1 MLGFGVVFFFYILT
15 VFVISRDP
23 TYWMACSQATPAH
36 NIKTFGPSLVLVYI
50 LPTVLMFTLDT
61 HSPYLQPAIA
71 FWQGTEILAMA
82 TTSLLSRTS
91 LFSPP
96 PAHQPPTLS
105 SPKPSPFLTAGPF
118 HAPTADLRPV
128 RHLYA
133 HTAVFSAA
141 VHVALVGY
149 YLFHPHGR
157 QLSLLATFFPTN
169 HVATV
174 EQLHAPVATVAEGM
188 RLFFQLDLLLMLVG
202 VALWSG
208 LTLYDLR
215 RVGMAHTGAVVKRG
229 VLLLGG
235 WVVLGPGAATALLW
249 RWREGVVG
257 GFVPR
262 RMKVV
267 VEEEEE
273 GVAAAVDVK
282 GRDRSGSGR
291 SRWGMGKGKGRDE

>member
-1 MLGFGVVFFFYILT
+1 
-15 VFVISRDP
+15 
-23 TYWMACSQATPAH
+23 MACSQATLAH
-36 NIKTFGPSLVLVYI
+36 NIKAFGPSLILVYI
-50 LPTVLMFTLDT
+50 LPTAAMFTLSN
-61 HSPYLQPAIA
+61 HSPYLQSAIA

-82 TTSLLSRTS
+82 ATSLLSRTP
-91 LFSPP
+91 LFPAP
-96 PAHQPPTLS
+96 PAHPPTS
-105 SPKPSPFLTAGPF
+105 TATKPPPFLTAGPF
-118 HAPTADLRPV
+118 HAPADTRPV
-128 RHLYA
+128 RHLFT
-133 HTAVFSAA
+133 HMAVFSGAI
-141 VHVALVGY
+141 HVALVGY

-157 QLSLLATFFPTN
+157 QLSLLSTFLPLQ
-169 HVATV
+169 HAASV
-174 EQLHAPVATVAEGM
+174 EQLHAPIHTVAEGM
-188 RLFFQLDLLLMLVG
+188 QLFFQLDLLLMLVG

-215 RVGMAHTGAVVKRG
+215 RVGMAHTGAVVKSG
-229 VLLLGG
+229 VLVLGG

-267 VEEEEE
+267 EGEEEK
-273 GVAAAVDVK
+273 GVDVK